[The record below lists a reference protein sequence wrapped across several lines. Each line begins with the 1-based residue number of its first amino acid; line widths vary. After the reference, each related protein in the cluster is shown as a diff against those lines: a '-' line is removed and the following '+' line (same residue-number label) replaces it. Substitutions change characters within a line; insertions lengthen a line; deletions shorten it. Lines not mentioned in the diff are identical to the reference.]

1 MIMGWTPNQKQ
12 AIDAPVSDI
21 LVTAAAGSG
30 KTAVMV
36 ERIINRILSENGT
49 DVDRMLIVTY
59 TNAAAAEIK
68 DRIMKAIIKKIDE
81 GESKN
86 LERQLVLINNASI
99 CTIHSFCLD
108 IIRSNFNKINLDP
121 AFTIGNE
128 NDLEILLDEAI
139 DCVFEQYYKSEDAQ
153 FVNLVRCYSARSDD
167 AFANIIKDLYKFSRS
182 IPNSREW
189 LINQPQ
195 NDCQKATDILL
206 KLAKVKASEIV
217 KLYNQ
222 IIMYCKS
229 DNLLLDKVNFFAN
242 ELEPFD
248 TLCSCNNW
256 DTAYRLM
263 QSVDF
268 ETCRFPKGCNEYLK
282 DKIKSIRKV
291 TKDMAKDII
300 TSYITG
306 DYNEITKEAE
316 RVCEPVI
323 LMCRLALEVGNTFA
337 DAKRQKNIID
347 FSDFEHMCLQIL
359 SDNGNQ
365 SDVAVEVMNKYDE
378 IYIDEYQDCNT
389 VQEAIFNLI
398 SGKNKGKP
406 NVFAVGDMKQSIYKF
421 RDANPKIFKYK
432 SDTYPI
438 YEDENHNDFS
448 KILLNTNF
456 RSSEPVIN
464 CVNSVFRQLMTEDAG
479 ELVYD
484 EDEYLYCGSSCYTD
498 DNQDKNFTDVVFVSN
513 NVSENYV
520 SDDEQEDDS
529 VEYSKETAEATYIA
543 NRIESMI
550 NDTKYVVYD
559 KKIENYRHIEY
570 RDIVILMRGIKS
582 NASAFS
588 EVFKQ
593 KGIPLFV
600 DVLGYFDSPEIEFL
614 INVLKITDNP
624 LDDISLVAVM
634 HHPVFCF
641 TDDELM
647 KIRNCCHKGY
657 FYYAV
662 KAYTKNDNYLAVKCK
677 KFIDMISKFYYM
689 SKYMSVNML
698 LEKIVADTDYMVY
711 LSTVENSSMAKSNV
725 RMLYTKANDFETN
738 NFKGIFNF
746 VNYIE
751 KIRTKGMDSDSAKLI
766 DENDN
771 VVRIMTIHKSKGLE
785 FPVVFVARTT
795 TKFNKRD
802 LNSAILTHKDFGI
815 GINIIDY
822 ARRIS
827 YPTAIKNAM
836 KYSMECED
844 VSEDMR
850 ILYVALTRAREK
862 LIIVGHH
869 NEYKKLIDSV
879 AAKLVGEG
887 DVISPNKVLSCNS
900 FMEWIVMATIR
911 NSSVEYNGGKNL
923 FLVNDGSKFVYKS
936 VYANELE
943 TADVVSDN
951 VQPVPFDTDCH
962 NDDVFKTLS
971 FEYPYK
977 EMVIVPA
984 NISVTE
990 LKKKAMEEQ
999 NTHSIF
1005 ASKVA
1010 AVPEFVKKSQKVT
1023 AAAKGTLMHLVME
1036 KTDFSKSTPS
1046 ELNAQLDDMLAKGY
1060 ITQKEYDAVNI
1071 DDIIKFVNS
1080 SLGQKV
1086 LENYNRFYREYSFK
1100 YTMKASE
1107 IYGGTCDDHIIVQGI
1122 IDAFYID
1129 NDGKIVIIDYKTD
1142 KITENEQKTAEK
1154 YREQLK
1160 YYSIAIEKI
1169 LKMPVKDAYI
1179 YLFETGNAIKM

>member
-1 MIMGWTPNQKQ
+1 MGWTPNQKQ
-12 AIDAPVSDI
+12 AIDAPVGDI

-81 GESKN
+81 GENKN

-121 AFTIGNE
+121 AFKIGNE

-139 DCVFEQYYKSEDAQ
+139 NCVFEEYYKSEDAQ
-153 FVNLVRCYSARSDD
+153 FANLVRCYSARSDD
-167 AFANIIKDLYKFSRS
+167 AFAGIIKDLYKFSRS
-182 IPNSREW
+182 IPSNREW

-195 NDCQKATDILL
+195 NDCKKTTDVLLRLAKFKAT
-206 KLAKVKASEIV
+206 EIV
-217 KLYNQ
+217 KLYKQ
-222 IIMYCKS
+222 IIVYCKA
-229 DNLLLDKVNFFAN
+229 DKLLLDKVNFFAA
-242 ELEPFD
+242 EMEPFNKLL
-248 TLCSCNNW
+248 TCNDW
-256 DTAYRLM
+256 DTAYKLM
-263 QSVDF
+263 QCVDF
-268 ETCRFPKGCNEYLK
+268 ATCRFPKGCDEYAK
-282 DKIKSIRKV
+282 DKIQTIRKV
-291 TKDMAKDII
+291 TKDMAKGILI
-300 TSYITG
+300 SYITG
-306 DYNEITKEAE
+306 DYASITKEAQE
-316 RVCEPVI
+316 VAEPI
-323 LMCRLALEVGNTFA
+323 KLMCRLALEVGDAFA
-337 DAKRQKNIID
+337 EAKQRKNIID

-359 SDNGNQ
+359 SNNGGQ
-365 SDVAVEVMNKYDE
+365 SEVAVDVMNKYDE

-406 NVFAVGDMKQSIYKF
+406 NVFSVGDMKQSIYKF
-421 RDANPKIFKYK
+421 RDANPKLFKYK

-438 YEDENHNDFS
+438 YEEDNYSEYS

-456 RSSEPVIN
+456 RSSQPVIN
-464 CVNSVFRQLMTEDAG
+464 CVNSVFRQLMTEAAG
-479 ELVYD
+479 ELVYNK
-484 EDEYLYCGSSCYTD
+484 DEYLYCGSKCYTD
-498 DNQDKNFTDVVFVSN
+498 DNNDKKYTDVVFVSS
-513 NVSENYV
+513 NVSEGYTP
-520 SDDEQEDDS
+520 DENGEEDDLA
-529 VEYSKETAEATYIA
+529 EFSKETAEATYIA
-543 NRIESMI
+543 ERIAAMI
-550 NDTKYVVYD
+550 NDPKYLVYD
-559 KKIENYRHIEY
+559 KKLEKYRHIEY
-570 RDIVILMRGIKS
+570 HDIVILMRGIKS

-588 EVFKQ
+588 QVFKQ

-600 DVLGYFDSPEIEFL
+600 DVLGYFDSPEIDFL
-614 INVLKITDNP
+614 INILKVTDNP

-647 KIRNCCHKGY
+647 KIRNCCQKGY

-662 KAYTKNDNYLAVKCK
+662 KAYSKNDDYLAVKCK
-677 KFIDMISKFYYM
+677 KFIKLIRDFYDM

-698 LEKIVADTDYMVY
+698 LEKIVSQTEYMVY
-711 LSTVENSSMAKSNV
+711 LSTLENSNVAKSNV

-771 VVRIMTIHKSKGLE
+771 VVRVMTIHKSKGLE
-785 FPVVFVARTT
+785 FPVVFLARAT

-802 LNSAILTHKDFGI
+802 LTSAVLTHKDFGV
-815 GINIIDY
+815 GVNVIDY

-827 YPTAIKNAM
+827 YPTAIKNAIR
-836 KYSMECED
+836 YSMECED
-844 VSEDMR
+844 VSEDLR

-869 NEYKKLIDSV
+869 NDYKKLLGSIAS
-879 AAKLVGEG
+879 KLVGES
-887 DVISPNKVLSCNS
+887 DVISPNTVLRCNS
-900 FMEWIVMATIR
+900 FMDWIVMATIR
-911 NSSVEYNGGKNL
+911 NPSAKYKSDENL
-923 FLVNDGSKFVYKS
+923 FEVNDNSSFVYKS
-936 VYANELE
+936 VYADDLE
-943 TADVVSDN
+943 ASDVMVND
-951 VQPVPFDTDCH
+951 VQPVPFDSGYVGHDILQA
-962 NDDVFKTLS
+962 LS
-971 FEYPYK
+971 YEYPYRD
-977 EMVIVPA
+977 MPNVPA

-990 LKKKAMEEQ
+990 LKKMAMEQE
-999 NTHSIF
+999 NTHF
-1005 ASKVA
+1005 MFTPRVA
-1010 AVPEFVKKSQKVT
+1010 AVPQFAKKDQKVT

-1036 KTDFSKSTPS
+1036 KTDFTRSTLP
-1046 ELNAQLDDMLAKGY
+1046 ELHEQIKHMLEKGY
-1060 ITQKEYDAVNI
+1060 ITQKEYEAVNAKDVLGFI
-1071 DDIIKFVNS
+1071 NS
-1080 SLGQKV
+1080 PLGQNIIA
-1086 LENYNRFYREYSFK
+1086 NYDKFYREYSFK
-1100 YTMKASE
+1100 YIMKANQ
-1107 IYGGTCDDHIIVQGI
+1107 IYDVACDDDIIVQGI
-1122 IDAFYID
+1122 VDAFYID

-1169 LKMPVKDAYI
+1169 LKTPVKVAYI
-1179 YLFETGNAIKM
+1179 YLFETGNSIKM

>member
-1 MIMGWTPNQKQ
+1 MGWTDNQKL
-12 AIDAPVSDI
+12 AIDAPVGDI

-68 DRIMKAIIKKIDE
+68 DRIMKAIITKIDE

-86 LERQLVLINNASI
+86 LERQLVLVNNASI

-121 AFTIGNE
+121 AFKIGNE

-139 DCVFEQYYKSEDAQ
+139 DTVFEEYYKLEHAQ
-153 FVNLVRCYSARSDD
+153 FTNLVRSYSVRNDD
-167 AFANIIKDLYKFSRS
+167 AFAGIVKELYKFSRS

-189 LINQPQ
+189 LKSQPQ
-195 NDCQKATDILL
+195 NDCKKTTNVLLRLAKFKATQ
-206 KLAKVKASEIV
+206 IV
-217 KLYNQ
+217 KLYKQ
-222 IIMYCKS
+222 IIVYCKA
-229 DNLLLDKVNFFAN
+229 DKMLIDKVNFFAN
-242 ELEPFD
+242 EMEPFD
-248 TLCSCNNW
+248 KLCVCDNW
-256 DTAYRLM
+256 DDAYKLM

-268 ETCRFPKGCNEYLK
+268 QTCRFPKGCDEYAK
-282 DKIKSIRKV
+282 EKIQAIRKV
-291 TKDMAKDII
+291 TKDMAKDIVV
-300 TSYITG
+300 SYITG
-306 DYNEITKEAE
+306 DYACVTKEASI
-316 RVCEPVI
+316 VYKPVK
-323 LMCRLALEVGNTFA
+323 LMCQLALEAGDAFA
-337 DAKRQKNIID
+337 EAKRQKNIID
-347 FSDFEHMCLQIL
+347 FSDFEHMCLEIL
-359 SDNGNQ
+359 EHNGGQ
-365 SDVAVEVMNKYDE
+365 SDVAVDIMNKYDE

-421 RDANPKIFKYK
+421 RDANPKLFKHK
-432 SDTYPI
+432 SDTYPLF
-438 YEDENHNDFS
+438 EDGNYNEYS

-456 RSSEPVIN
+456 RSSEYVIN

-479 ELVYD
+479 ELVYNN
-484 EDEYLYCGSSCYTD
+484 DEYLYCGSDCYTD
-498 DNQDKNFTDVVFVSN
+498 DNQDKKHTDIVFVSS
-513 NVSENYV
+513 NVSD
-520 SDDEQEDDS
+520 SHMPDDDS
-529 VEYSKETAEATYIA
+529 DADDCVEFSKETAEAAYIA
-543 NRIESMI
+543 DRILTMI
-550 NDTKYVVYD
+550 NDPKYFVYD
-559 KKIENYRHIEY
+559 KKIQNYRHIEY

-588 EVFKQ
+588 QVFKQ
-593 KGIPLFV
+593 RGIPLFV
-600 DVLGYFDSPEIEFL
+600 DVLGYFDSPEIDFL
-614 INVLKITDNP
+614 INILKVIDNP

-634 HHPVFCF
+634 HHPVFSF

-647 KIRNCCHKGY
+647 KIRNCSPKGY
-657 FYYAV
+657 FYYGV
-662 KAYTKNDNYLAVKCK
+662 KAYSKNNDSLAIKCK
-677 KFIDMISKFYYM
+677 IFVKLISGFYDM

-698 LEKIVADTDYMVY
+698 LEQIVCDTDYMVY
-711 LSTVENSSMAKSNV
+711 LSTLENSSLAKSNV

-771 VVRIMTIHKSKGLE
+771 VVRVMTIHKSKGLE

-802 LNSAILTHKDFGI
+802 LTSAVLTHKDFGV
-815 GINIIDY
+815 GVNVIDY

-827 YPTAIKNAM
+827 YPTAAKNAIR
-836 KYSMECED
+836 YSMECED
-844 VSEDMR
+844 ISEDLR

-862 LIIVGHH
+862 LVIVGHH
-869 NEYKKLIDSV
+869 NDYKKLLGDV
-879 AAKLVGEG
+879 ASKLSGEG
-887 DVISPNKVLSCNS
+887 DVISPNTVLRCNC

-911 NSSVEYNGGKNL
+911 NKWVEYKDNENL
-923 FLVNDGSKFVYKS
+923 IEVNDGSKFVYKS
-936 VYANELE
+936 VYANDLDCV
-943 TADVVSDN
+943 DVVSD
-951 VQPVPFDTDCH
+951 VKPVTFDSKYID
-962 NDDVFKTLS
+962 NDILEALM
-971 FEYPYK
+971 FEYNYK
-977 EMVIVPA
+977 QMPNIPA

-999 NTHSIF
+999 NTHFVF
-1005 ASKVA
+1005 APNIV
-1010 AVPEFVKKSQKVT
+1010 AVPQFAKKDQKVT

-1036 KTDFSKSTPS
+1036 KIDFTKSTLPQ
-1046 ELNAQLDDMLAKGY
+1046 LNKQLKSLLQKGY
-1060 ITQKEYDAVNI
+1060 ITQKEYEAVNAQ
-1071 DDIIKFVNS
+1071 DIHNFINS
-1080 SLGQKV
+1080 YLGQKV
-1086 LENYNRFYREYSFK
+1086 IENYDRFYREYSFK
-1100 YTMKASE
+1100 YIMKANE
-1107 IYGGTCDDHIIVQGI
+1107 IYDVDCDDDIIVQGI
-1122 IDAFYID
+1122 VDAFYID

-1160 YYSIAIEKI
+1160 YYSIAIQKI
-1169 LKMPVKDAYI
+1169 LKIPVKEAYI
-1179 YLFETGNAIKM
+1179 YLFETGNSIKM